1 MACLNE
7 KEALEGAGRCENVS
21 EQKEDVFWERVK
33 DYGSNVDAAGV

>member
-7 KEALEGAGRCENVS
+7 KEALEGAGGGENGS

-33 DYGSNVDAAGV
+33 DYGSIVDAAGL